1 MAMTIEDEGIAFFWE
16 NQSLG
21 FSDFDNSGDIKEKL
35 VIEKSNQEEGNEEK
49 PAMSKKRSR
58 ENVCGSEKK
67 VINGKEK
74 DGKSCKVDHEMHIL
88 NERERR
94 KRIKNMFS
102 TLHAFLPQLPS
113 KVDKLT
119 IIDEAVD
126 YIKYLKQTLEKL
138 EKQKQERFQPISAFR
153 YDPSSHVI
161 NSQWCPINS
170 NEALIANDHGSFNNF
185 TNISG
190 NQNPS
195 NSTAISVPQQPLA
208 FQIWSS
214 PNVVLNIC
222 GKDAQ
227 FCIFTSKKPGL
238 LTAIASVLE
247 KFKINVIY
255 ANIMCDANGNRYM
268 IQTNANRTTHQLILE
283 GTSLEEIYKQAAREI
298 MQWIS

>member
-1 MAMTIEDEGIAFFWE
+1 MAMTIEDQGNHDIGFMWE

-21 FSDFDNSGDIKEKL
+21 FSDFDKSGDIKEKL
-35 VIEKSNQEEGNEEK
+35 VIEKSNQEEGNEGK
-49 PAMSKKRSR
+49 ALMSKKRSR
-58 ENVCGSEKK
+58 SEKK
-67 VINGKEK
+67 VMTGKEK
-74 DGKSCKVDHEMHIL
+74 DGKSCKVVHEMHIL

-94 KRIKNMFS
+94 KKIKNMFS

-113 KVDKLT
+113 KVDKLS

-138 EKQKQERFQPISAFR
+138 EKQKQERFHSISAFR
-153 YDPSSHVI
+153 YEPSSHVI
-161 NSQWCPINS
+161 NSHWYPINNS
-170 NEALIANDHGSFNNF
+170 NEALIADNGSFNNF
-185 TNISG
+185 TNIIG

-195 NSTAISVPQQPLA
+195 NSIAISVPQQQPLA

-222 GKDAQ
+222 GKEAQ

-247 KFKINVIY
+247 KFNINVIY

-268 IQTNANRTTHQLILE
+268 IQAHANRTTHQLILE
-283 GTSLEEIYKQAAREI
+283 STSLEEIYKQAAREI